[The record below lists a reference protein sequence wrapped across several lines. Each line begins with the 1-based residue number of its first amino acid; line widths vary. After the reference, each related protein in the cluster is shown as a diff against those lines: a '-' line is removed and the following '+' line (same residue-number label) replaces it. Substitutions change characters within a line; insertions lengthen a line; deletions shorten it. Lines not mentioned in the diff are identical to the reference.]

1 MNASTIEELLD
12 FLEQRGLRPITFR
25 EGDLVVLARVGWL
38 DRWIL
43 REWFDCRFRAYAP
56 EAITQPELV
65 AFEGFWQDKEL
76 VDAVRLRRRERS
88 ADEQPATA
96 E

>member
-1 MNASTIEELLD
+1 MNATTIEELLD

-25 EGDLVVLARVGWL
+25 EGDEVVLARVGWL

-43 REWFDCRFRAYAP
+43 HEWFGCRFQAYAP
-56 EAITQPELV
+56 EAITHPELV
-65 AFEGFWQDKEL
+65 AFEGFWRDQEL
-76 VDAVRLRRRERS
+76 AGAVRLRWRERN
-88 ADEQPATA
+88 AEKPAATA